1 MKRRHLFEL
10 EGQLWFP
17 AFIRN
22 FGTDFLQF
30 ISNKADFYQA
40 VVPIIKKGIEE
51 SGSETVIDLASG
63 GGGGWQRLSEH
74 LKPSFPDLK
83 IILTDYFPNIPAFQE
98 MQKRDAIFQ
107 YETQSVNAL
116 AVPPTLK
123 GFRTQF
129 LSFHHFKEA
138 DALQILQNAV
148 NNNVPI
154 GIFEGQERTISNLIK
169 NLFSPIFILLTTPFI
184 RPFKLS
190 RILFTY
196 IIPIVPLFILWDGVV
211 SVLRTY
217 TPEEMKAM
225 TQQLEGG
232 DQYHWEIGTTKEK
245 GILVQYLLG
254 YPKKY

>member
-10 EGQLWFP
+10 EDQQWFP
-17 AFIRN
+17 TFIRN

-63 GGGGWQRLSEH
+63 GGGGWQRLSQH
-74 LKPSFPDLK
+74 LKPSFPNLK
-83 IILTDYFPNIPAFQE
+83 IVLTDYFPNISAFQE
-98 MQKRDAIFQ
+98 MQKRDAVFQ

-116 AVPPTLK
+116 DVPPTLK

-138 DALQILQNAV
+138 EALQILQNAV
-148 NNNVPI
+148 NNKVPI
-154 GIFEGQERTISNLIK
+154 GIFEGQERTIGNLIK
-169 NLFSPIFILLTTPFI
+169 NLFSPIFILLSTPFI

-196 IIPIVPLFILWDGVV
+196 FIPIVPLFVMWDGVV

-217 TPEEMKAM
+217 T
-225 TQQLEGG
+225 L
-232 DQYHWEIGTTKEK
+232 
-245 GILVQYLLG
+245 
-254 YPKKY
+254 KK

>member
-10 EGQLWFP
+10 EDQQWFP
-17 AFIRN
+17 SFIRN

-51 SGSETVIDLASG
+51 SGSETVIDLAAG

-83 IILTDYFPNIPAFQE
+83 IILTDYFPNISAFQE

-107 YETQSVNAL
+107 YETASVNAL
-116 AVPPTLK
+116 DVPPSLK

-138 DALQILQNAV
+138 EALQILQNAV
-148 NNNVPI
+148 NNKVPI
-154 GIFEGQERTISNLIK
+154 GIFEGQERTIGNLIK

-196 IIPIVPLFILWDGVV
+196 IIPIVPLFVMWDGAV

-232 DQYHWEIGTTKEK
+232 DQYSWEIGTTKEK

-254 YPKKY
+254 YPKK

>member
-10 EGQLWFP
+10 EDQQWFP
-17 AFIRN
+17 SFIRN

-30 ISNKADFYQA
+30 VSNKADFYQA

-83 IILTDYFPNIPAFQE
+83 IILTDYFPNISAFQE
-98 MQKRDAIFQ
+98 MQKRDVIFQ
-107 YETQSVNAL
+107 YETASVNAL
-116 AVPPTLK
+116 DVPPSLK

-138 DALQILQNAV
+138 EALQILQNAV
-148 NNNVPI
+148 NNKVPI
-154 GIFEGQERTISNLIK
+154 GIFEGQERTIGNLIK

-196 IIPIVPLFILWDGVV
+196 IIPIVPLFVMWDGAV

-232 DQYHWEIGTTKEK
+232 DQYSWEIGTTKEK

-254 YPKKY
+254 YPKK

>member
-10 EGQLWFP
+10 EDQQWFP
-17 AFIRN
+17 SFIRN

-83 IILTDYFPNIPAFQE
+83 IILTDYFPNISAFQE

-107 YETQSVNAL
+107 YETVSVNAL
-116 AVPPTLK
+116 DVPPTLQ

-138 DALQILQNAV
+138 EALQILQNAV
-148 NNNVPI
+148 NNKVPI
-154 GIFEGQERTISNLIK
+154 GIFEGQERTIGNLIK

-196 IIPIVPLFILWDGVV
+196 IIPIVPLFVMWDGAV

-254 YPKKY
+254 YPKK